1 MKKEKL
7 FKKWSR
13 YYNLN
18 IFFSIVPT
26 ISIIIMMYVF
36 ACHIISIDIFAYI
49 IFGILVFSFLIIM
62 LVSHQNKKI
71 ITDKNNLNS
80 FLQIAIDNYKSMAS
94 NSIWKKRKLN
104 KQMTFALNLKL
115 MLNQFDNSKNESRK
129 KLFDFIN
136 NNYYLKNEEEF
147 ITLCSNC
154 LKNQENFQDEID
166 IDKSNIN
173 KLTYCFVLS
182 NVKIVIFYTMI
193 IALFSTII
201 IEYLGEIFIYFP
213 KLNAFLMNKKDY
225 IETANTIIFDIAA
238 ILILYFEI
246 KQEDI

>member
-1 MKKEKL
+1 MKKKKL

-36 ACHIISIDIFAYI
+36 ACNIISIDIFAYI
-49 IFGILVFSFLIIM
+49 IFGILVFSFLMLM
-62 LVSHQNKKI
+62 LVSHQNQKI
-71 ITDKNNLNS
+71 IKDKNNLNS

-94 NSIWKKRKLN
+94 NGIWKKRKLN

-115 MLNQFDNSKNESRK
+115 MLKQFDNSKNESRK

-166 IDKSNIN
+166 IDKSDIN
-173 KLTYCFVLS
+173 KLTYRFVLS

-193 IALFSTII
+193 IALLSTII

-213 KLNAFLMNKKDY
+213 KVSEFLTKRKDS
-225 IETANTIIFDIAA
+225 IETANTIVFDIAA
-238 ILILYFEI
+238 ILLLYFEI

>member
-1 MKKEKL
+1 
-7 FKKWSR
+7 
-13 YYNLN
+13 
-18 IFFSIVPT
+18 
-26 ISIIIMMYVF
+26 
-36 ACHIISIDIFAYI
+36 
-49 IFGILVFSFLIIM
+49 M

-213 KLNAFLMNKKDY
+213 KLNAFLASFGLSALVLTCIARY
-225 IETANTIIFDIAA
+225 LSAHSIIVANSPE
-238 ILILYFEI
+238 ILAGSVVISPS
-246 KQEDI
+246 